1 MEFEQKVLEFLKD
14 REWRG
19 GQDMNPVEVDRG
31 ITYVKHDGIRIS
43 NITDSIGG
51 VLLQF
56 TYRGAAVAW
65 IRFHGVALNTFKNV
79 ASGEVSGR
87 HRMIPANN

>member
-1 MEFEQKVLEFLKD
+1 MEFLKT

-19 GQDMNPVEVDRG
+19 GQDLNPVEVDRVV
-31 ITYVKHDGIRIS
+31 TYVKHDGIRIS

-65 IRFHGVALNTFKNV
+65 IRFHGVALNTLKHV
-79 ASGEVSGR
+79 AFGEESGR
-87 HRMIPANN
+87 HRVIPVNN